1 MGETKWWLDLDT
13 EEMQRDKEKKVHKIH
28 REIKKAR

>member
-1 MGETKWWLDLDT
+1 MNGEKIVMDGHS
-13 EEMQRDKEKKVHKIH
+13 EEMRREKKKMHKIH